1 MKKCLILTVL
11 MLLTFVLSAAADDIW
26 EPAPP
31 VIGPVTIPDLFR
43 WGESYDSVLRFLSDY
58 EDWGLGHCENESETV
73 ITYIGDD
80 GEEDFTCSFLFT
92 EDTRRLR
99 EIRTLSV
106 YPAGNSASDVLES
119 IRKKLKMDKMEP
131 YPDKQLEAHARS
143 EFDGYSIAADED
155 TIYYGAYGRDSGSHS
170 GRRLFFAFIDRG
182 YYEKH
187 VR

>member
-11 MLLTFVLSAAADDIW
+11 MLLIFAVTAAADDIW

-31 VIGPVTIPDLFR
+31 VIDPVSIPELFR
-43 WGESYDSVLRFLSDY
+43 WDRSYDSVRRSLSDY
-58 EDWGLGHCENESETV
+58 EDWGIGHCENESETV

-80 GEEDFTCSFLFT
+80 GDENFTCSFLFT

-99 EIRTLSV
+99 EIRTLTV
-106 YPAGNSASDVLES
+106 CPAGNSAPDALES

-143 EFDGYSIAADED
+143 EFEGYSIAADAD
-155 TIYYGAYGRDSGSHS
+155 TIYYGAYGRGSSSS
-170 GRRLFFAFIDRG
+170 GRTLFFAFIDRF
-182 YYEKH
+182 YYEQQT
-187 VR
+187 R